1 MTIET
6 QKETLGFQAESKQ
19 LLRLMIHSLY
29 SNKEIF
35 LRELISNASDAADKL
50 RFEALSDAALMENI
64 TELSVHVSFD
74 KTARTITLVDN
85 GIGMSRDEVV
95 SHLGTIAKSGTKEF
109 FEKLSG
115 DQAKD
120 AHLIGQFGVGF
131 YASFIVAKKVTV
143 TTRRAGMKAEHGV
156 KWESAG
162 EGDFTVEN
170 IEKATRGTTIVLHLR
185 DDEAEFLDEWRL
197 RNIITK
203 YSDHITIPV
212 LMQGGEKGETIE
224 TVNRATAL
232 WTLPKTNITDEDYKN
247 FYKHISHDWEDPL
260 LWTHNRVEGKQEY
273 ISLLY
278 LPAHSPFDLYNKEH
292 PRGLKLYV
300 KRVFIMDNAEQFLPL
315 YLRFMKGILDSS
327 DLPLNISR
335 EILQGNKLVDSMKTA
350 LTKRVLS
357 LLENLSTE
365 NKENYQKFWNNFG
378 QVLKEGPGEDFANK
392 EQIAKLLRFSTSHTD
407 NANQDISLDDYISR
421 MKPEQEKIYFLTAE
435 NFEAAKNS
443 PHLEIFRKKN
453 IEVLL
458 LSDRVDEWLVAHL
471 QNYAGKSLASIT
483 QGNLDLGKLEDEAEK
498 QQYEKLE
505 KDFESMT
512 KQIKDILGERVK
524 DVRLTSRLTIS
535 PSCVVADTADMGGHM
550 QRILKSAGHA
560 LPESKPIFE
569 LNPEHKLIQKLRDET
584 DDSRF
589 KELTYLLLDQAI
601 LSESGQLQNANEFVT
616 RMNKFLLE
624 II

>member
-1 MTIET
+1 MAAE
-6 QKETLGFQAESKQ
+6 QKETLGFQAEVKQ

-50 RFEALSDAALMENI
+50 RFESLSDSALMENDAD
-64 TELSVHVSFD
+64 LKVHVSFD
-74 KTARTITLVDN
+74 KLARTITITDN
-85 GIGMSRDEVV
+85 GIGMTRDEII

-143 TTRRAGMKAEHGV
+143 TSRRAGMTKDHGV
-156 KWESAG
+156 RWESTGDG
-162 EGDFTVEN
+162 EYTVEN
-170 IEKATRGTTIVLHLR
+170 IEKATRGTEIVLHVR
-185 DDEAEFLDEWRL
+185 DEEHEFLDEWRL

-203 YSDHITIPV
+203 YSDHLMIPV
-212 LMQGGEKGETIE
+212 TMRGGEKGETIE
-224 TVNRATAL
+224 TVNKATAL
-232 WTLPKTNITDEDYKN
+232 WASPKADLKDEDYQA
-247 FYKHISHDWEDPL
+247 FYKHISHDWENPL
-260 LWTHNRVEGKQEY
+260 LWSHNRVEGKQEY

-278 LPAHSPFDLYNKEH
+278 IPSHAPFDLYNREH

-300 KRVFIMDNAEQFLPL
+300 KRVFIMDDADQFLPL
-315 YLRFMKGILDSS
+315 YLRFVRGVLDSS

-335 EILQGNKLVDSMKTA
+335 EILQGNKLVDSMKSA
-350 LTKRVLS
+350 MTKRVLS
-357 LLENLSTE
+357 LLESLSTE
-365 NKENYQKFWNNFG
+365 DKEKYQIFWKNFG
-378 QVLKEGPGEDFANK
+378 QVLKEGPGEDFGNK
-392 EQIAKLLRFSTSHTD
+392 EQIAKLLRFSTTHNDSET
-407 NANQDISLDDYISR
+407 QEISLDDYISR

-458 LSDRVDEWLVAHL
+458 LSERVDEWLAAHL
-471 QNYAGKSLASIT
+471 TTYLGKSLESIT
-483 QGNLDLGKLEDEAEK
+483 QGSLDLGKLEDEAEK

-524 DVRLTSRLTIS
+524 EVRLTSRLTTS
-535 PSCVVADTADMGGHM
+535 PACIVADKADLGGHM

-560 LPESKPIFE
+560 VPESKPIFE
-569 LNPEHKLIQKLRDET
+569 INPEHKLIHKLRDES
-584 DDSRF
+584 DDARF
-589 KELTYLLLDQAI
+589 KELTNILFDQAI
-601 LSESGQLQNANEFVT
+601 LSESGQLPNANDFVV
-616 RMNKFLLE
+616 RLNKFLLE
-624 II
+624 LI

>member
-1 MTIET
+1 
-6 QKETLGFQAESKQ
+6 
-19 LLRLMIHSLY
+19 
-29 SNKEIF
+29 
-35 LRELISNASDAADKL
+35 
-50 RFEALSDAALMENI
+50 
-64 TELSVHVSFD
+64 
-74 KTARTITLVDN
+74 
-85 GIGMSRDEVV
+85 
-95 SHLGTIAKSGTKEF
+95 
-109 FEKLSG
+109 
-115 DQAKD
+115 
-120 AHLIGQFGVGF
+120 
-131 YASFIVAKKVTV
+131 
-143 TTRRAGMKAEHGV
+143 
-156 KWESAG
+156 
-162 EGDFTVEN
+162 
-170 IEKATRGTTIVLHLR
+170 
-185 DDEAEFLDEWRL
+185 
-197 RNIITK
+197 
-203 YSDHITIPV
+203 
-212 LMQGGEKGETIE
+212 
-224 TVNRATAL
+224 
-232 WTLPKTNITDEDYKN
+232 
-247 FYKHISHDWEDPL
+247 
-260 LWTHNRVEGKQEY
+260 
-273 ISLLY
+273 
-278 LPAHSPFDLYNKEH
+278 
-292 PRGLKLYV
+292 
-300 KRVFIMDNAEQFLPL
+300 
-315 YLRFMKGILDSS
+315 
-327 DLPLNISR
+327 
-335 EILQGNKLVDSMKTA
+335 
-350 LTKRVLS
+350 
-357 LLENLSTE
+357 
-365 NKENYQKFWNNFG
+365 
-378 QVLKEGPGEDFANK
+378 
-392 EQIAKLLRFSTSHTD
+392 
-407 NANQDISLDDYISR
+407 